1 MLVDNERVRITP
13 SVFDRLLD
21 FDPRETAEPPKSR
34 TASIADLKRSVLRD
48 LEFLLNT
55 RQPIFADE
63 RLEESIGTVVF
74 YGVPDFTGLGV
85 RSHEEFSKFA
95 GDIEK
100 AIRWFEPRIFDV
112 QINFEPVSDVDRQIR
127 FRVEARLDIDP
138 TPEPIMFDSVI
149 HGEDGRISIIAR

>member
-1 MLVDNERVRITP
+1 VIGDNERIRITP

-21 FDPRETAEPPKSR
+21 FEPRESAEPVKSR
-34 TASIADLKRSVLRD
+34 TASVADLKRAVLRD
-48 LEFLLNT
+48 LEWLLNA
-55 RQPIFADE
+55 RQPIYADD
-63 RLEESIGTVVF
+63 RLEESAGTVIF

-85 RSHEEFSKFA
+85 RSHAEFKKFVT
-95 GDIEK
+95 DIEK

-112 QINFEPVSDVDRQIR
+112 EITFEPVSDVDRQIR

-149 HGEDGRISIIAR
+149 HGEDGRISITAR